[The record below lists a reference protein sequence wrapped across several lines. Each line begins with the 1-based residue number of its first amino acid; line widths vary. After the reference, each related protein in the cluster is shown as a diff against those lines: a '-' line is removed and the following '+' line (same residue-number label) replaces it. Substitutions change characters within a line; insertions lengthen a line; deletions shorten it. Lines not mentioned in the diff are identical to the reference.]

1 MNLLTY
7 DQWELLG
14 EDVGCVWDAIPAH
27 RREGMVEKDLRCA
40 GRVWRD
46 GEGGGVH
53 SFVVGGK
60 NQTTWTVLWNGGV
73 IAHTA
78 EPVRRMLWQ
87 TRQDFISQRNLEAI
101 AQRNASDAA
110 ASEG

>member
-1 MNLLTY
+1 MPTQRLTRLST
-7 DQWELLG
+7 EEGARSIL
-14 EDVGCVWDAIPAH
+14 
-27 RREGMVEKDLRCA
+27 RRMIDA
-40 GRVWRD
+40 GRCIVED
-46 GEGGGVH
+46 LM
-53 SFVVGGK
+53 
-60 NQTTWTVLWNGGV
+60 LWNGEV